1 MTTATSP
8 ASLASSPV
16 PSPGSASASSRLLR
30 CAAPDPDARVRLVC
44 FPHAGGSAAFFRD
57 WGAALP
63 GIEVHAVCYPGRAER
78 IAEPPSTDLRQLAHE
93 IADAVAELADR
104 PVALFGHSMGAPVAL
119 ETAAALEAR
128 GIDPVRLF
136 ASGSRNAPYPPS
148 GDGSDTDD
156 EDTDDAAVI
165 EHLLTLGGTDPELAA
180 DPEFQ
185 ELVLPYVRAD
195 GRAFRTYVPR
205 PDLSVRCPVTT
216 VNGDADADADLRPW
230 AELTRGGLREHEMP
244 GDHFYLVPAPPHALI
259 RQALIRQAPA
269 AAPAT
274 AG

>member
-1 MTTATSP
+1 MTTLTS
-8 ASLASSPV
+8 A
-16 PSPGSASASSRLLR
+16 SRLLR

-78 IAEPPSTDLRQLAHE
+78 IAEPPSTDLRGLAHE
-93 IADAVAELADR
+93 IAEAVAELADR

-136 ASGSRNAPYPPS
+136 ASGSRNAPYPRS
-148 GDGSDTDD
+148 GEGEGSADD
-156 EDTDDAAVI
+156 AADVDDTDDAAVI

-195 GRAFRTYVPR
+195 GHAFRTYVPR

-216 VNGDADADADLRPW
+216 VNGDADEDADLRPW
-230 AELTRGGLREHEMP
+230 AELSRGGLLEHELP

-259 RQALIRQAPA
+259 RQALIP
-269 AAPAT
+269 APAT

>member
-1 MTTATSP
+1 MTTAISSPTSP
-8 ASLASSPV
+8 TSSV
-16 PSPGSASASSRLLR
+16 SSRLLR

-44 FPHAGGSAAFFRD
+44 FPHAGGSASFFRD

-78 IAEPPSTDLRQLAHE
+78 IAEPPPTDLRQLAHE
-93 IADAVAELADR
+93 IADAVAALADR
-104 PVALFGHSMGAPVAL
+104 PVALFGHSMGAPIAL

-128 GIDPVRLF
+128 GIEPVRLF
-136 ASGSRNAPYPPS
+136 ASGSRNAPYPPA
-148 GDGSDTDD
+148 GDGAATEGGAEDAADMD
-156 EDTDDAAVI
+156 DTDDAAVI

-216 VNGDADADADLRPW
+216 VNGDADEDADLRPW
-230 AELTRGGLREHEMP
+230 AELTRGGLREHAMP

-259 RQALIRQAPA
+259 RQALIP
-269 AAPAT
+269 APAT

>member
-1 MTTATSP
+1 MTTATTPYSP
-8 ASLASSPV
+8 AS
-16 PSPGSASASSRLLR
+16 PGSPSASSRLLR

-63 GIEVHAVCYPGRAER
+63 DIEVHAVCYPGRAER
-78 IAEPPSTDLRQLAHE
+78 IAEPPPTDLRQLARD

-104 PVALFGHSMGAPVAL
+104 PVALFGHSMGAPIAL

-128 GIDPVRLF
+128 GIEPVRLF
-136 ASGSRNAPYPPS
+136 ASGSRNAPYPPAE
-148 GDGSDTDD
+148 GDAQDA
-156 EDTDDAAVI
+156 EDDAAVI

-205 PDLSVRCPVTT
+205 PDLAVRCPVTT
-216 VNGDADADADLRPW
+216 VNGDGDEDADLRPW

-259 RQALIRQAPA
+259 RQALIP
-269 AAPAT
+269 APAT